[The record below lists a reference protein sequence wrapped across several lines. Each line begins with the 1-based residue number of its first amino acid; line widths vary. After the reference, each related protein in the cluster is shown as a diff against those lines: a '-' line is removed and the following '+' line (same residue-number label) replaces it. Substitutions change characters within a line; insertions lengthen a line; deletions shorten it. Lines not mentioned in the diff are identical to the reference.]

1 MTIFKDMKSTMITVG
16 KYEIEYLPRTG
27 VVIVTD
33 SVTRD
38 IACAVVDETKTISEA
53 VQDAIAKTA
62 EDSLLPRWR

>member
-1 MTIFKDMKSTMITVG
+1 MITVG

-33 SVTRD
+33 SVTGNT
-38 IACAVVDETKTISEA
+38 ACAVVDDETKSISEA

-62 EDSLLPRWR
+62 EDRLLPRWR